1 MVPEGVDPLLVE
13 DDEPLAL
20 VVAAH
25 LALELDH
32 LLDPVIGECTFMYVY
47 SSTSIK
53 NIMNS

>member
-32 LLDPVIGECTFMYVY
+32 LLDPV
-47 SSTSIK
+47 TSILISWIHEALK
-53 NIMNS
+53 TVP